1 MLTLAICA
9 MRFTAMGAA
18 LVVPDPTVH
27 VPWGFSADAFMMA
40 AAIAVLTLLVIFA
53 GLAAAFIDHR
63 TSLDN
68 IGHIRELVDAA
79 SEGIVICCDGV
90 IVNANRRI
98 QELSG
103 RTSAELNGKEVAGDL
118 LQGPDFE
125 PSEGAQTAEAL
136 LRTADD
142 RMVPVEVIRRP
153 FRSGVRGNEV
163 YAIRDL
169 TERHRNEARIAH
181 MAHHDAL
188 TDLPNRIL
196 LRERLEPALKSRRR
210 DEHIALLC
218 LDLDRFKSVNDA
230 LGHPIGDALLRQV
243 ARRLLS
249 CVRECDTVA
258 RIGGDEFVVLQL
270 TPDPWKQA
278 AALAE
283 RIIEVISAPY
293 VVKGHDVNIST
304 SVGIAVPL
312 SEDVTAD
319 TLIVQADMA
328 LYSAKASGRGVYA
341 FFEQEMNTRAHARRE
356 LERDLRAAVVNNEL
370 LLNYQ
375 PFVNLETL
383 EVSGVEALLRW
394 RHPQRGLISPNDF
407 ISIAE
412 ETGAIVEIGEWV
424 LREACAEAALWP
436 DHVKIAVNLSPIQF
450 KSPRLVQAV
459 AGAIAAAGI
468 APNRVELEITEFVLL
483 QDSDKTYEML
493 RGLRDLGVGISMDDF
508 GTGYSSLSYLQKFR
522 FDKIKIDRCFLAD
535 TSEDG
540 GGLAVIRAIC
550 GLGRALGLAVM
561 AEGAE
566 TAEQVELARR
576 EGCTD
581 VQGYFFSP
589 PVGAAEI
596 GWILSSPLKK
606 ATAAASVAA

>member
-1 MLTLAICA
+1 MLA
-9 MRFTAMGAA
+9 
-18 LVVPDPTVH
+18 V
-27 VPWGFSADAFMMA
+27 
-40 AAIAVLTLLVIFA
+40 AIAVLTLLVIFA

-68 IGHIRELVDAA
+68 IGQIRELVDAA

-90 IVNANRRI
+90 IINANRRI

-118 LQGPDFE
+118 LQCPDFE

-230 LGHPIGDALLRQV
+230 LGHPIGDALLRKV
-243 ARRLLS
+243 ARRLLG

-258 RIGGDEFVVLQL
+258 RIGGDEFVIVHL
-270 TPDPWKQA
+270 TPDPWRQA
-278 AALAE
+278 ADLAE

-293 VVKGHDVNIST
+293 VVKGHDVHIST

-312 SEDVTAD
+312 SDDVTAD
-319 TLIVQADMA
+319 ALIVQADMA

-356 LERDLRAAVVNNEL
+356 LERDLRAAGVNNEL

-394 RHPQRGLISPNDF
+394 CHPQRGLIAPNDF
-407 ISIAE
+407 IPIAE

-468 APNRVELEITEFVLL
+468 APNRVELEITESVLL
-483 QDSDKTYEML
+483 QDSDKTYEILRRL
-493 RGLRDLGVGISMDDF
+493 RGLGVGISMDDF

-535 TSEDG
+535 TSDDG

-561 AEGAE
+561 AECAE

-589 PVGAAEI
+589 PVGALEI

-606 ATAAASVAA
+606 ATGAASVAA

>member
-1 MLTLAICA
+1 M
-9 MRFTAMGAA
+9 
-18 LVVPDPTVH
+18 
-27 VPWGFSADAFMMA
+27 
-40 AAIAVLTLLVIFA
+40 
-53 GLAAAFIDHR
+53 
-63 TSLDN
+63 
-68 IGHIRELVDAA
+68 
-79 SEGIVICCDGV
+79 
-90 IVNANRRI
+90 
-98 QELSG
+98 
-103 RTSAELNGKEVAGDL
+103 
-118 LQGPDFE
+118 
-125 PSEGAQTAEAL
+125 
-136 LRTADD
+136 
-142 RMVPVEVIRRP
+142 
-153 FRSGVRGNEV
+153 
-163 YAIRDL
+163 
-169 TERHRNEARIAH
+169 
-181 MAHHDAL
+181 
-188 TDLPNRIL
+188 
-196 LRERLEPALKSRRR
+196 
-210 DEHIALLC
+210 
-218 LDLDRFKSVNDA
+218 
-230 LGHPIGDALLRQV
+230 
-243 ARRLLS
+243 
-249 CVRECDTVA
+249 
-258 RIGGDEFVVLQL
+258 
-270 TPDPWKQA
+270 
-278 AALAE
+278 
-283 RIIEVISAPY
+283 
-293 VVKGHDVNIST
+293 
-304 SVGIAVPL
+304 
-312 SEDVTAD
+312 
-319 TLIVQADMA
+319 
-328 LYSAKASGRGVYA
+328 
-341 FFEQEMNTRAHARRE
+341 
-356 LERDLRAAVVNNEL
+356 
-370 LLNYQ
+370 
-375 PFVNLETL
+375 
-383 EVSGVEALLRW
+383 EALLRW

-450 KSPRLVQAV
+450 KSTRLVQAV

-468 APNRVELEITEFVLL
+468 APNRVELEITESVLL

-550 GLGRALGLAVM
+550 GLGRALGLAVI